1 MKCICKAWKRKCLSA
16 ALSLTLA
23 GAAAF
28 PAAAEETKTAVTE
41 EAAAAAAETADPAA
55 APAQTYA
62 AGSYVIGQDMPAGE
76 YAIFTSDDSTDST
89 YSYCSLT
96 LYKDESDERRIAEL
110 RFQHHGLITLY
121 NGQHLVLSDGWAIAA
136 EEADILPGVSGMYK
150 VGRDMEPGTYQ
161 LMALTSEGGSWA
173 LYNDVRYYY
182 DYIDGYGRFV
192 DPTVITV
199 EEGQYLELTDVR
211 EIEKIAAVSPQ

>member
-1 MKCICKAWKRKCLSA
+1 MKCICKAWKRKCLST

-28 PAAAEETKTAVTE
+28 PSAAEETGTSIAG
-41 EAAAAAAETADPAA
+41 EAAAAAF
-55 APAQTYA
+55 PAQTYA

-161 LMALTSEGGSWA
+161 LTALTSEGGSWA
-173 LYNDVRYYY
+173 LYNGVRYYY
-182 DYIDGYGRFV
+182 DYSDGYGRFV
-192 DPTVITV
+192 DPTDITV

>member
-1 MKCICKAWKRKCLSA
+1 MKCICKTWKRKCLST

-28 PAAAEETKTAVTE
+28 PSAAEETGTSIAG
-41 EAAAAAAETADPAA
+41 EAAAAAF
-55 APAQTYA
+55 PAQTYA

-161 LMALTSEGGSWA
+161 LTALTSEGGSWA

>member
-1 MKCICKAWKRKCLSA
+1 MKCICKAWKRKCLST

-28 PAAAEETKTAVTE
+28 PSAAEDTGTSIAE
-41 EAAAAAAETADPAA
+41 EAAAAAF
-55 APAQTYA
+55 PAQTYA
-62 AGSYVIGQDMPAGE
+62 ADSYVIGQDMPAGE

-161 LMALTSEGGSWA
+161 LTALTSEGGSWA

>member
-1 MKCICKAWKRKCLSA
+1 MKCICKAWKRKCLST

-28 PAAAEETKTAVTE
+28 PSAAEDTGTSIAE
-41 EAAAAAAETADPAA
+41 EAAAAAF
-55 APAQTYA
+55 PAQTYA
-62 AGSYVIGQDMPAGE
+62 ADSYVIGQDMPAGE

-161 LMALTSEGGSWA
+161 LTALTSEGGSWA

-211 EIEKIAAVSPQ
+211 DVQKIE

>member
-1 MKCICKAWKRKCLSA
+1 MKCICKAWKRKCLST

-28 PAAAEETKTAVTE
+28 PSAAEDTGTSIAK
-41 EAAAAAAETADPAA
+41 EAAAAAF
-55 APAQTYA
+55 PAQTYA

-161 LMALTSEGGSWA
+161 LTALTSEGGSWA

>member
-1 MKCICKAWKRKCLSA
+1 MKCICKAWKRKCLST

-28 PAAAEETKTAVTE
+28 PSAAEETGTSIAG
-41 EAAAAAAETADPAA
+41 EAAAAAF
-55 APAQTYA
+55 PAQTYA

-161 LMALTSEGGSWA
+161 LTALTSEGGSWA

-211 EIEKIAAVSPQ
+211 DVEKIAADSPQ